1 MTKDGRLAI
10 SGATVEIGG
19 DDRYTAIC
27 RKCYKD
33 KMKEQENEKE
43 N

>member
-1 MTKDGRLAI
+1 MTKDGRLAMGGSQI
-10 SGATVEIGG
+10 EIG
-19 DDRYTAIC
+19 YNYSAIC